1 MEIQETK
8 NKVKIKFEYS
18 KKLGIN
24 FAQIGS
30 EDLNKINIKIWL
42 NNGEVIFPNEIK
54 TITLNKK
61 DEEVKQDA

>member
-8 NKVKIKFEYS
+8 NKVKIIFEYS
-18 KKLGIN
+18 KKLDIN

-30 EDLNKINIKIWL
+30 KDLNKINIKIWL